1 MTEMLV
7 IHLRIEGLVQ
17 GVGFRQWTAREARA
31 RGLSGFVRNRHD
43 GSVEAVFSGDADA
56 VSALAEACGR
66 GPYGSRV
73 DRVDVRTAREE
84 DLALCR
90 DDGFAILP
98 TM

>member
-1 MTEMLV
+1 MIEMLV
-7 IHLRIEGLVQ
+7 IHLRISGQVQ

-43 GSVEAVFSGDADA
+43 GSVEAVFSGDADS
-56 VSALAEACGR
+56 VSALAETCGR

-73 DRVDVRTAREE
+73 DRVDVRPAREE

-90 DDGFAILP
+90 DDGFAVLA

>member
-1 MTEMLV
+1 MIEMLV
-7 IHLRIEGLVQ
+7 IHLRISGHVQ

-73 DRVDVRTAREE
+73 ERVDVRPAQEQH
-84 DLALCR
+84 LALCR
-90 DDGFAILP
+90 DDGFAVLP

>member
-7 IHLRIEGLVQ
+7 IHLRVAGLVQ
-17 GVGFRQWTAREARA
+17 GVGFRHWTAREARA
-31 RGLSGFVRNRHD
+31 RGLSGYVRNRHD

-73 DRVDVRTAREE
+73 ERVDVRPARED
-84 DLALCR
+84 DLGLMR

-98 TM
+98 TV

>member
-1 MTEMLV
+1 MIEMLV
-7 IHLRIEGLVQ
+7 IHLRISGQVQ
-17 GVGFRQWTAREARA
+17 GVVFRQWTAREARA

-73 DRVDVRTAREE
+73 ERVDVRPAREE

-90 DDGFAILP
+90 DDGFAVLP

>member
-7 IHLRIEGLVQ
+7 IHLRIAGLVQ

-73 DRVDVRTAREE
+73 ERVDVRPAAEE
-84 DLALCR
+84 DLALVR
-90 DDGFAILP
+90 TDGFAILS

>member
-1 MTEMLV
+1 MIEMLV
-7 IHLRIEGLVQ
+7 IHLRISGQVQ

-43 GSVEAVFSGDADA
+43 GSVEAVFSGDADS

-73 DRVDVRTAREE
+73 ERVDVRQASED